1 MRVGPPGFWGRD
13 GVVPRLLAPVAWVVA
28 ANTARRVA
36 RGGWRAPVAV
46 VCCGNAG
53 VGGAGKTTV
62 ALDLLARLAARG
74 AAPHAITRGHG
85 GRARGVLRVGAGVGA
100 ALAGDEAMLLAGRAP
115 TWVAADRAAG
125 GRAAVEAGAGCLVM
139 DDGLQNPGLEQDC
152 GLLVIDGAVGFGN
165 GRVMPAGPL
174 REPVAA
180 AAGRC
185 RAAVLV
191 GEDATGALGA
201 LPAGLAVL
209 RARLVPRGGEALA
222 GRRVFAF
229 AGIARPS
236 KFHATLADAGAV
248 VVGTRDFADH
258 HRFRAG
264 ELAGVLA
271 EAARLGAVAV
281 TTPKDAV
288 RLPEGVRAKVEVLGV
303 GLAWEDEAGLEA
315 LLGAVLGEAAAR
327 GRRA

>member
-1 MRVGPPGFWGRD
+1 MRVGPPGFWARD
-13 GVVPRLLAPVAWVVA
+13 GVVPRLLAPAAAVVA
-28 ANTARRVA
+28 AATARRVA

-85 GRARGVLRVGAGVGA
+85 GRARGVLRVGPGVDA
-100 ALAGDEAMLLAGRAP
+100 VLAGDEAMLLAGLAP

-125 GRAAVEAGAGCLVM
+125 GRAAVAAGAGCLVM
-139 DDGLQNPGLEQDC
+139 DDGLQNPGLVQDC

-191 GEDATGALGA
+191 GEDATGALAA

-209 RARLVPRGGEALA
+209 RARLVPVGGEALA

-236 KFHATLADAGAV
+236 KFHATLAEAGAV

-281 TTPKDAV
+281 TTAKDAV
-288 RLPEGVRAKVEVLGV
+288 RLPEEVRAKVEVLGV
-303 GLAWEDEAGLEA
+303 AIAWEDEAALEA
-315 LLGAVLGEAAAR
+315 LLGAVLGE
-327 GRRA
+327 